1 MKMEIDQDTGV
12 FDELVRVGAR
22 MAREE
27 GFRDVV
33 SVLVEAKRAFEG
45 GKRVRAVALIAIAA
59 LAWKWTVLG
68 MAAQGVV
75 KLLRR

>member
-1 MKMEIDQDTGV
+1 MVLKQLLGSRATRS
-12 FDELVRVGAR
+12 LT
-22 MAREE
+22 
-27 GFRDVV
+27 VV